1 MIYLLCYGDGISIFL
16 DIEEIKMKLLKSENM
31 LLNFLIYG

>member
-1 MIYLLCYGDGISIFL
+1 MCYGNGISIFL
-16 DIEEIKMKLLKSENM
+16 YIEEIEMNLLKSENM